1 MSAEDTERSTQ
12 LRRLRLAGPLGR
24 HAARERTSAT
34 SVLPQSGSQQQLAS
48 HCRALRLQMH
58 EHSNLVH
65 GLRGKGRGGG
75 CTSGG
80 LGVSANGR
88 TRRGGTARVALPAR
102 RPPRRPVDDSPARRG
117 AA

>member
-48 HCRALRLQMH
+48 HAPAFKLHTHVQ
-58 EHSNLVH
+58 SNFVQ
-65 GLRGKGRGGG
+65 GLRSGGVGSGGG
-75 CTSGG
+75 GG
-80 LGVSANGR
+80 EEGGGGANG
-88 TRRGGTARVALPAR
+88 A
-102 RPPRRPVDDSPARRG
+102 PRRTCSSPRKSTP
-117 AA
+117 AAATPTKLGCSL